1 MQRRGPPAS
10 GPTSLRSGPRVV
22 LALVLVVAAVVSAP
36 AAAGPVD
43 TPGFTKAL
51 SCSACHGSAG
61 AARGDAVPI
70 LAGMPAW
77 YLKKAID
84 DYAAG
89 RRPSPEMEP
98 FSKMVTTL
106 GVDDVAAYFAAQT
119 REASQV
125 KLDRA
130 AVASGRT
137 ASSQCAGC
145 HGQDGRGDQAKG
157 TPPLAGQPSGY
168 LLNQMKLFKADKRSP
183 GDANLTALKAVMK
196 SVDDATLANLAA
208 YYSSLGR

>member
-1 MQRRGPPAS
+1 M
-10 GPTSLRSGPRVV
+10 RSAARVV
-22 LALVLVVAAVVSAP
+22 QAFVLVAALAALVPAT

-43 TPGFTKAL
+43 TPGFTKAF

-61 AARGDAVPI
+61 AARADAVPI

-84 DYAAG
+84 DYASG
-89 RRPSPEMEP
+89 RRLSPEMEP

-106 GVDDVAAYFAAQT
+106 GVDDVAAYFATQK
-119 REASQV
+119 REASPI

-130 AVASGRT
+130 AIASGRT
-137 ASSQCAGC
+137 AATQCAGC

-157 TPPLAGQPSGY
+157 TPPLAGQPAGY

-183 GDANLTALKAVMK
+183 GDANLTALKALMK
-196 SVDDATLANLAA
+196 GVDDPTLANLAA
-208 YYSSLGR
+208 YYASLGR

>member
-1 MQRRGPPAS
+1 VDAC
-10 GPTSLRSGPRVV
+10 L
-22 LALVLVVAAVVSAP
+22 LVAALAMVAP
-36 AAAGPVD
+36 ATTAAGPVD
-43 TPGFTKAL
+43 TPGFTKAF
-51 SCSACHGSAG
+51 SCSACHGRAG
-61 AARGDAVPI
+61 AARADAVPI

-84 DYAAG
+84 DYASG

-98 FSKMVTTL
+98 FAKMVNTL
-106 GVDDVAAYFAAQT
+106 GADDVTAYFAAQT
-119 REASQV
+119 REASPV

-130 AVASGRT
+130 AIASGRA
-137 ASSQCAGC
+137 ASTQCAGC

-157 TPPLAGQPSGY
+157 TPPLAGQPTGY

-183 GDANLTALKAVMK
+183 GDASLTALKTLMK

-208 YYSSLGR
+208 YYASLGR